1 MTPQERA
8 SVKKAYFDLLDL
20 IIKYRIREPLGKLGL
35 THIPKSEVDAISGLK
50 FNTSFEVLHNDKIIG
65 ILKKGKKELLYDV
78 VTQGKVE
85 IVIIDCL
92 KSAED
97 MVAYKNSL
105 IVEEGW
111 PSVQV
116 ATLGT
121 DASLRYEMC
130 RRNGTGKKEGLSK
143 KEGNLLTFL
152 LKDNNLEKSRTE
164 IARGMGWPSAKV
176 STFKNSLKRKLK
188 KLGFSQKQADE
199 MMHTYKR

>member
-35 THIPKSEVDAISGLK
+35 THMPKSEVDAIPGLK

-65 ILKKGKKELLYDV
+65 ILKKDTKEVIYDV
-78 VTQGKVE
+78 VTQDRLE

-97 MVAYKNSL
+97 MIAYKNSL

-116 ATLGT
+116 ITLGT
-121 DASLRYEMC
+121 DASLRYEMT
-130 RRNGTGKKEGLSK
+130 RRNGTGTTERLSK
-143 KEGNLLTFL
+143 QEGDFLTFL
-152 LKDNNLEKSRTE
+152 LKDNNIERSREE
-164 IARGMGWPSAKV
+164 IATGLELTNAQV
-176 STFKNSLKRKLK
+176 SNLKNSLKRKLK
-188 KLGFSQKQADE
+188 TLGFSQNQVDE
-199 MMHTYKR
+199 MMRTYQR